1 MASNLFNRYIWLVDI
16 IYRNGKITLEDIN
29 SKWVIHPMSDG
40 NPIPNRTFHNHRTAI
55 EEIFDINIECDKS
68 SYEYY
73 IDHAEDMERGGVRRW
88 LINTFAVNNL
98 INESHK
104 LKERIV
110 FENIPSG
117 QQYLTPIIEAMR
129 DGVKVEITYQSYWS
143 DAATYEIEPYFVKVF
158 KQRWYVIGKSDKVR
172 IYALDRI
179 KRLNVTGNTYKLPE
193 SFDPESFFQ
202 DCYGII
208 QGEEMK
214 AETIK
219 LRFDSSQAKYIRAL
233 PLHHSQKEIETTAEF
248 VVFEYRI
255 KPTFDFIQ
263 EILLHGDLVE
273 VLSPLS
279 LRKEIIRIVERTYE
293 LYNVC

>member
-1 MASNLFNRYIWLVDI
+1 MAPNLFNRYIWLVDT
-16 IYRNGKITLEDIN
+16 IYRSGKITFEELN
-29 SKWVIHPMSDG
+29 TKWLQNPMSNG
-40 NPIPNRTFHNHRTAI
+40 KKIPNKTFHNHRTAI
-55 EEIFDINIECDKS
+55 EETFDINIECNKS
-68 SYEYY
+68 TYEYY
-73 IDHAEDMERGGVRRW
+73 IDNAEDMERGGVRRW

-104 LKERIV
+104 LKNRII

-129 DGVKVEITYQSYWS
+129 DEQKLEINYQSYWS
-143 DAATYEIEPYFVKVF
+143 DAATFEIEPYFVKVF
-158 KQRWYVIGKSDKVR
+158 KQRWYVIAKSDKVR

-179 KRLNVTGNTYKLPE
+179 KSLNVTTH
-193 SFDPESFFQ
+193 SFKMPVSLDAENYFQ

-208 QGEEMK
+208 LGEDLK

-219 LRFDSSQAKYIRAL
+219 LRFDSSQANYIRAL
-233 PLHHSQKEIETTAEF
+233 PLHHSQQEIETTPEF

-263 EILLHGDLVE
+263 EILLHGDMVE
-273 VLSPLS
+273 VLTPVS
-279 LRKEIIRIVERTYE
+279 LRNEIKQIVERINE
-293 LYNVC
+293 LYI